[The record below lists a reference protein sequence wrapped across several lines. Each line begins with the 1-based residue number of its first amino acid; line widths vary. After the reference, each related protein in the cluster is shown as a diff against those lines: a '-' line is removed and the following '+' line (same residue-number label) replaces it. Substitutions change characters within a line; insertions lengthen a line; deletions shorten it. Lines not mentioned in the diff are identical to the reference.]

1 MNVFLQQKGID
12 QEHRFQI
19 IDVVFNNCD
28 ADGNN
33 QIELE
38 EFVKHYMNTKNMLVE
53 RESELLKSIQEANRL
68 VKESKLNLA

>member
-53 RESELLKSIQEANRL
+53 RESELLKSI
-68 VKESKLNLA
+68 